1 LKTQLAP
8 KTNFPPA
15 VRTTIGV
22 YRIVWQIILPFLRF
36 NKRLAKGW
44 DQRRLVPPLPQ
55 ADLWLQAASAGEA
68 YLAREIIS
76 TLKPPNPIR
85 VLVTTNTGQGLKILN
100 QAGVRSD
107 TTSENVEMAA
117 RYFPFDNPQL
127 MKSAITS
134 VRPRLIGLL
143 ETELWP
149 GLLAASKTTG
159 TPVMVINGRINPS
172 SLNRYMAWPA
182 LWRTLAPDQILSISV
197 QDARRFGRLFPDTSI
212 SVMDNIKFDQWY
224 RQVGENNAGHL
235 ASLFEPD
242 PLFVVFGSIRQEE
255 EASVKAML
263 ARIHQRVP
271 GAIVAVF
278 PRHMG
283 RLAVWQE
290 YLNHQQSA
298 WCLRSHIKTR
308 VPPGHIVLWD
318 TFGELRDAYT
328 LATTAFVGG
337 SLADLGGQNF
347 LEPLAG
353 GVLPVIGPSWYNFAW
368 VGEAIFNQKLV
379 YRADNWQDAA
389 DNMVTSLQKPISRG
403 AVHEEVK
410 RYAQKNIGGTDQACR
425 IIESYL
431 ITTR

>member
-1 LKTQLAP
+1 M
-8 KTNFPPA
+8 NFPSA
-15 VRTTIGV
+15 VTAAIGV
-22 YRIVWQIILPFLRF
+22 YRLAWRILLPFLRF

-44 DQRRLVPPLPQ
+44 DQRRLTPPLPQ

-76 TLKPPNPIR
+76 TLNPPNPIR
-85 VLVTTNTGQGLKILN
+85 VLVTTNTGQGLKILTST
-100 QAGVRSD
+100 GVNSGA
-107 TTSENVEMAA
+107 TSENVKMVA
-117 RYFPFDNPQL
+117 RYIPFDDPKL
-127 MKSAITS
+127 MKSAIAS

-172 SLNRYMAWPA
+172 SLKRYMTWPA
-182 LWRTLAPDQILSISV
+182 LWRTLAPEQVLSISA
-197 QDARRFGRLFPDTSI
+197 QDARRFGCLFPDTSI

-224 RQVGENNAGHL
+224 RLVGENNASHL

-263 ARIHQRVP
+263 SQIHQRVP
-271 GAIVAVF
+271 EAIFAIF
-278 PRHMG
+278 PRHMN
-283 RLAVWQE
+283 RLDTWQA
-290 YLNHQQSA
+290 YLNQNQSA
-298 WCLRSHIKTR
+298 WCLRSEIKTG

-318 TFGELRDAYT
+318 TFGELRDAYA
-328 LATTAFVGG
+328 LAATAFVGG
-337 SLADLGGQNF
+337 SLAPLGGQNF

-353 GVLPVIGPSWYNFAW
+353 GVLPVIGPSWHNFAW

-379 YRADNWQDAA
+379 YRASDWREAA
-389 DNMVTSLQKPISRG
+389 DHMAKALEKPVLRES
-403 AVHEEVK
+403 VHERVR
-410 RYAQKNIGGTDQACR
+410 RYAQKNIGGTGQACR

-431 ITTR
+431 MTSR